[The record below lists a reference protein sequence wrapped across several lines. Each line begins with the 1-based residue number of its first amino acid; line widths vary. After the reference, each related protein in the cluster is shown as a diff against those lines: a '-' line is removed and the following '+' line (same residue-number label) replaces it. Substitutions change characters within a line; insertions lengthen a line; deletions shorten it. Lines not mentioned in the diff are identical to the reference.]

1 MGKKY
6 RMLEEESIVID
17 GHKLYRIE
25 SLRNF
30 DDVKIGDK
38 GGFIESEM
46 NLSHSGFCWIYDETV
61 AFERARVRG
70 GAKLRRTAFVR
81 GFAEIS
87 QKAVLTDSA
96 VAFGHAKISGCAKLS
111 ENAYAGQSAVI
122 YGQAAISGAAII
134 SEAALVCGDA
144 EVRDATVRGFSRI
157 YGSAKVRNARILGA
171 AEICGNAVINS
182 DADYIVFKNWWS
194 SGRYFTWTR
203 SNNAWK
209 VGCFYG
215 DGARLVAAAYEN
227 SVICGREYA
236 RIVNYVNSIIEQ
248 EKVQK

>member
-6 RMLEEESIVID
+6 RMLDEESMVID

-38 GGFIESEM
+38 GGYIESEM
-46 NLSHSGFCWIYDETV
+46 NLSHSGFCWIYDDAV
-61 AFERARVRG
+61 AFERARVRS
-70 GAKLRRTAFVR
+70 GAKLRHTASVR

-87 QKAVLTDSA
+87 QKAVLTDYA
-96 VAFGHAKISGCAKLS
+96 EAIDRVKIYGCAKLS
-111 ENAYAGQSAVI
+111 ENVHACKSAVI
-122 YGQAAISGAAII
+122 YGQAAISGGSLIT
-134 SEAALVCGDA
+134 EAALVCGDA
-144 EVRDATVRGFSRI
+144 EVRDAMVCGFSRI
-157 YGSAKVRNARILGA
+157 YGSAKVRNARISGA

-194 SGRYFTWTR
+194 SSRYFTWTR

-215 DGARLVAAAYEN
+215 DGARLIAAAYEN

-248 EKVQK
+248 GKVQK

>member
-1 MGKKY
+1 
-6 RMLEEESIVID
+6 MLEEESIVID

-30 DDVKIGDK
+30 DDVKIGDR

-46 NLSHSGFCWIYDETV
+46 NLSHSGFCWIYDEAK
-61 AFERARVRG
+61 AFERARVRS
-70 GAKLRRTAFVR
+70 GAKLRDHAIAR
-81 GFAEIS
+81 GFAEITL
-87 QKAVLTDSA
+87 KAVLTNHAMALNSA
-96 VAFGHAKISGCAKLS
+96 RISGCAKLS
-111 ENAYAGQSAVI
+111 ENSLACHAAEI
-122 YGQAAISGAAII
+122 YGSAAILGNSII
-134 SEAALVCGDA
+134 GDSVLVCGDA
-144 EVRDATVRGFSRI
+144 EVRDAKVCEFSRI

-209 VGCFYG
+209 VGSFYG
-215 DGARLVAAAYEN
+215 DGARLIAAAYEK
-227 SVICGREYA
+227 SETCGREYA

>member
-6 RMLEEESIVID
+6 RMLEEESMVID
-17 GHKLYRIE
+17 GHRLYRIE

-46 NLSHSGFCWIYDETV
+46 NLSHSGYCWIYDDAV
-61 AFERARVRG
+61 AFDRSRVRG
-70 GAKLRRTAFVR
+70 GAKLRNHAVVR

-87 QKAVLTDSA
+87 QRAILTDFTGAINS
-96 VAFGHAKISGCAKLS
+96 AKIYGCAKLS
-111 ENAYAGQSAVI
+111 EKAFAGQSAVI
-122 YGQAAISGAAII
+122 YGQATISGASII

-144 EVRDATVRGFSRI
+144 EVRDATVSGFSRI

-215 DGARLVAAAYEN
+215 DGACLIAAAYEES
-227 SVICGREYA
+227 SVCGREYA
-236 RIVNYVNSIIEQ
+236 RIVNYVNAIIG
-248 EKVQK
+248 